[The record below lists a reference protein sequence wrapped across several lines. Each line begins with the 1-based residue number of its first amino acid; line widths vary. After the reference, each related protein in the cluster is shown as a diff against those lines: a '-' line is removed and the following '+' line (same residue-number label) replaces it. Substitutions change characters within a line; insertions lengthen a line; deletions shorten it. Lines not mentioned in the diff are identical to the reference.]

1 METRAGDVP
10 TARDELIRF
19 LQRDPFFGAFS
30 EDILAGI
37 AASSVSR
44 HLQSGETLFFKG
56 DAGDALFAIRE
67 GCIEIG
73 LAGAEGKQVTLNLLV
88 AGAVFGEIAMLDGR
102 ERTADA
108 VARGATTLF
117 VVRRRDFLAL
127 LQRSPSVALQTIEL
141 LCARLRSL
149 SDRMEELMLLPL
161 PVRLARR
168 LIELGHHNGQAVA
181 LSQSELATMV
191 GATRESVNRQL
202 NAWRQAGLVDLA
214 RGRTILR
221 DPAALDDV
229 AGLGPDFLDR
239 G

>member
-1 METRAGDVP
+1 MKQGAGDALD
-10 TARDELIRF
+10 ARDELERF
-19 LQRDPFFGAFS
+19 LRRDPFFGTFS
-30 EDILAGI
+30 AEILASI

-44 HLQSGETLFFKG
+44 HLEPGETLFFKG
-56 DAGDALFAIRE
+56 DAGDALFAIRQ
-67 GCIEIG
+67 GSIEIG
-73 LAGAEGKQVTLNLLV
+73 VAGADGKQVTLNLLG
-88 AGAVFGEIAMLDGR
+88 AGAVFGEIAMLDGK

-108 VARGATTLF
+108 VAREATTLF

-127 LQRSPSVALQTIEL
+127 LQRSPSVAEQTIEL
-141 LCARLRSL
+141 LCARLRSV

-168 LIELGHHNGQAVA
+168 LIELGRHNGQEVA
-181 LSQSELATMV
+181 LSQSKLATMV

-214 RGRTILR
+214 RGSIVLR
-221 DPAALDDV
+221 NATALDGV
-229 AGLGPDFLDR
+229 AGLGPGPISR